1 MLGLKSPVT
10 VTKDFLWFEYRQNNS
25 GGSFVTNED
34 VSIYVLIQAEGRE
47 DANRKAEEV
56 GIYFDGVSDGLD
68 CDCCGDRW
76 SEPWDELEAFS
87 VYSWK
92 NTVNRKTYDNVLDY
106 AQALA
111 NEDTWSDGGKSAVIV
126 YFANG
131 AKQVFRKEKK

>member
-1 MLGLKSPVT
+1 MLGLKSPMT
-10 VTKDFLWFEYRQNNS
+10 VTKDFLWFEYHQNNS
-25 GGSFVTNED
+25 GGSFHTDED

-56 GIYFDGVSDGLD
+56 GIYFDGVSNGLD

-76 SEPWDELEAFS
+76 CEPWDELEKFS
-87 VYSWK
+87 VYSWSGDSP
-92 NTVNRKTYDNVLDY
+92 KTYDNVLDY

-111 NEDTWSDGGKSAVIV
+111 NEDDWAKEGKPSVIV